1 MMGAGV
7 VEPARIVIRGVPDV
21 IDAVPYLIG
30 FEPPPGS
37 VIVALLG
44 LGNRFLASARVDSP
58 TEADW
63 PAYLDAATR
72 MAWWA
77 SHEARALNA
86 VIVGIDPADAPD
98 GTGLAITHLANR
110 LTGAGIAVVG
120 VGQRCGRY
128 RREGLEG
135 EWELVPA
142 GVSAAQAELVL
153 AGIAPDASR
162 DAFGALLHPGPRA
175 SAALG
180 QAGAARRMPW
190 PAQVAALGQALVGQD
205 PPRPRAAAAAA
216 LAFIDPDRRDV
227 LLGLLVPGV
236 VERDRLDPALLGH
249 AAPALDV
256 VTERGGGAGLDAAV
270 RLVQAVPVSLAVGP
284 LLLAGFCAWQTGNL
298 RRASA
303 AMDRVAEIDPGNRL
317 AQLVGRAL
325 ALGLPIVRPGQ
336 AGVPVWAEAGAVT
349 R

>member
-1 MMGAGV
+1 MMGAV

-44 LGNRFLASARVDSP
+44 PGNRFLASARVDSP
-58 TEADW
+58 AEADW
-63 PAYLDAATR
+63 AAYLDAATR

-110 LTGAGIAVVG
+110 LTGAGVVVVG

-142 GVSAAQAELVL
+142 GVSAAQAEFVL

-236 VERDRLDPALLGH
+236 VERDRLDSALLGY

-256 VTERGGGAGLDAAV
+256 VTERGGAGLDAAV

-317 AQLVGRAL
+317 APLVGQAL

-336 AGVPVWAEAGAVT
+336 AVVPAWAGAVT